1 MVLISLVLHTTPPS
15 KKEICENYLL
25 GRKEK
30 KAIYLCWKK
39 IGGAWRYTSAI
50 AAR

>member
-1 MVLISLVLHTTPPS
+1 MVLISLVLHTTTL
-15 KKEICENYLL
+15 KKKKSVKTIFWEE
-25 GRKEK
+25 KKK
-30 KAIYLCWKK
+30 KAIYLSWKK